1 MSVLQRSTCRKWLLC
16 IQFTVTYDLY
26 NLSLIYLFIL
36 LRSLFIKRNCS
47 RFSLPQFCRNTI
59 LPANIRLGEDV
70 LKMSWRWL
78 QHVFSVTFFCLL
90 RRLQDALKTS
100 SRHNCK
106 TSCKHVLETSWR
118 RLEDVLGRLIANTS
132 WRRLGRWKSITLKM
146 SSRRLEDGLE
156 NKKCLLGT

>member
-47 RFSLPQFCRNTI
+47 RFSLPQLCRYKI

-70 LKMSWRWL
+70 LKTSWRWL
-78 QHVFSVTFFCLL
+78 QHVFSVTSFCLL
-90 RRLQDALKTS
+90 RRLQDIIARRLAS
-100 SRHNCK
+100 
-106 TSCKHVLETSWR
+106 TSWR
-118 RLEDVLGRLIANTS
+118 RLEDVLGR
-132 WRRLGRWKSITLKM
+132 REDV
-146 SSRRLEDGLE
+146 LEDEKVLRWR
-156 NKKCLLGT
+156 CLQDVLKTAWRTRNVCWVRNHFCKYQQ

>member
-1 MSVLQRSTCRKWLLC
+1 MSVLQRSTCRKLLLC

-47 RFSLPQFCRNTI
+47 RFSLPQLCRNKI

-70 LKMSWRWL
+70 LKTSWRWL
-78 QHVFSVTFFCLL
+78 QHVFSVTSFCLL

-118 RLEDVLGRLIANTS
+118 CFRKT
-132 WRRLGRWKSITLKM
+132 WRRLGRRKSITLKM